1 MKADFKTAGEFASFQ
16 PPLTTAASC
25 ITFDC
30 MNGATDATAESPATD
45 WVFGYGSL
53 IYKVDFP
60 YRRREVASIT
70 GWKRRFWQGSHDH
83 RGTPEA
89 PGRVVTLLPAPGNVC
104 RGMAYEVDHAVYEH
118 LDHREKN
125 GYERHRV
132 EIELGDAGGTVDGT
146 LYVAGSDNPAFLG
159 PADPDE
165 IAEHIL
171 AAHGPSGSNRD
182 YLLRLDAALR
192 EIGEEDSHV
201 ADLAERVLASGRGV
215 GKVL

>member
-1 MKADFKTAGEFASFQ
+1 MVDDSDTPADT
-16 PPLTTAASC
+16 P
-25 ITFDC
+25 D
-30 MNGATDATAESPATD
+30 TD

-83 RGTPEA
+83 RGTPAA
-89 PGRVVTLLPAPGNVC
+89 PGRVVTLLPSPGTTC

-125 GYERHRV
+125 GYQRHRV
-132 EIELGDAGGTVDGT
+132 DIELVDAGGTVEGT
-146 LYVAGSDNPAFLG
+146 LYVAGTDNPAFLG
-159 PADPDE
+159 HADPDE
-165 IAEHIL
+165 IARHIL
-171 AAHGPSGSNRD
+171 GAHGPSGSNRD
-182 YLLRLDAALR
+182 YLLQLDEALR

-201 ADLAERVLASGRGV
+201 AELAQRVLANMQR
-215 GKVL
+215 

>member
-1 MKADFKTAGEFASFQ
+1 MNNPST
-16 PPLTTAASC
+16 PL
-25 ITFDC
+25 D
-30 MNGATDATAESPATD
+30 EQRRTD

-60 YRRREVASIT
+60 YRRREVASVS

-89 PGRVVTLLPAPGNVC
+89 PGRVVTLLPSPGTLC

-125 GYERHRV
+125 GYRRHRID
-132 EIELGDAGGTVDGT
+132 IELIEAGVTVEGT
-146 LYVAGSDNPAFLG
+146 LYVAGTDNPAYLG
-159 PADPDE
+159 PADPAA

-171 AAHGPSGSNRD
+171 GARGPSGSNRE
-182 YLLRLDAALR
+182 YVLKLDKALR
-192 EIGEEDSHV
+192 EIGATDAHV
-201 ADLAERVLASGRGV
+201 ADLARRILSAEAQ
-215 GKVL
+215 

>member
-1 MKADFKTAGEFASFQ
+1 MAD
-16 PPLTTAASC
+16 
-25 ITFDC
+25 
-30 MNGATDATAESPATD
+30 ESDTPADTPDTD

-89 PGRVVTLLPAPGNVC
+89 PGRVVTLLPSPGTLC

-125 GYERHRV
+125 GYQRHRV
-132 EIELGDAGGTVDGT
+132 DIELVHTGGTVNGT
-146 LYVAGSDNPAFLG
+146 LYVAGTDNPAFLG
-159 PADPDE
+159 HADPAA

-171 AAHGPSGSNRD
+171 NAHGPSGSNRD
-182 YLLRLDAALR
+182 YLLQLDEALR
-192 EIGEEDSHV
+192 EIGEDDPHV
-201 ADLAERVLASGRGV
+201 AELAKRVLQEG
-215 GKVL
+215 